1 MKNVPTNLKNM
12 KSKVDKLH
20 VDKLVAV
27 PVDLSKLSDA
37 VKNDVVTKDVNNAQI
52 KSVENKIPDITN
64 AAINATL
71 NAKINVVKNERPI
84 ITNLTTSAALTTAEN
99 KIPKFSYLVKKA
111 YYDAKTSEI
120 KIKYFTTS
128 DYNNFTSWSKL
139 C

>member
-1 MKNVPTNLKNM
+1 MKNVPTNLKNL

-27 PVDLSKLSDA
+27 PVDLSKLSDT

-64 AAINATL
+64 VAINTTL
-71 NAKINVVKNERPI
+71 NAKINVVKNERPS
-84 ITNLTTSAALTTAEN
+84 ITTAALTTADN

-111 YYDAKTSEI
+111 YYDANISEI

-139 C
+139 R